1 MIAGVKCLIID
12 NDNIHDVE
20 NSPSSD
26 IQPLLLKLLVHTQNI
41 LIDYKWSKI

>member
-20 NSPSSD
+20 NDLSSD
-26 IQPLLLKLLVHTQNI
+26 NQPLLTISTHT
-41 LIDYKWSKI
+41 KIY